1 MTESRNPDLT
11 LQAGLVEWATH
22 AFGRQTVDDQRQRAM
37 RCLEEAV
44 ELAQALGLD
53 EAACHRQVSHTYGRP
68 VGEPSQ
74 EVAGVINGALMAAE
88 SIGVDGLR
96 VAEAELDRVWR
107 CVDEIRIKQLSKVQP

>member
-74 EVAGVINGALMAAE
+74 EVAGVINGASELLGRIFGDA
-88 SIGVDGLR
+88 GVHARSAVGVAVLPLDAPVEVEL
-96 VAEAELDRVWR
+96 VAEFR
-107 CVDEIRIKQLSKVQP
+107 